1 MRTNIPGGI
10 RVVARTPDGALLE
23 AGRLAHGQ
31 HPATL
36 LGQLG
41 LRIEAP
47 RGADV
52 VNGGALELAFS
63 VRELSGIPLT
73 EEDVPRD
80 PDVAPEETG
89 DPFQRVAAYAIVTSE
104 RGVLLTQFNDQT
116 HIPGEWGLPG
126 GGLEEG
132 ETPAEGVHREVWEET
147 GQRIA
152 LDDLVDVQSSHWI
165 GRAPNG
171 VVEDFHAIR
180 IVYRATCREPRDV
193 VIHDVGGTTADARWV
208 PVARLGDYRLSRS
221 WHHLSEAYLGRP

>member
-1 MRTNIPGGI
+1 M
-10 RVVARTPDGALLE
+10 
-23 AGRLAHGQ
+23 
-31 HPATL
+31 
-36 LGQLG
+36 
-41 LRIEAP
+41 
-47 RGADV
+47 
-52 VNGGALELAFS
+52 S
-63 VRELSGIPLT
+63 ELSGIPLT

-80 PDVAPEETG
+80 PDVAPDETG
-89 DPFQRVAAYAIVTSE
+89 DPFQRVAAYALVTSE
-104 RGVLLTQFNDQT
+104 HGLLLTQFNDQT

-152 LDDLVDVQSSHWI
+152 LDRLVDVQSSHWI

-180 IVYRATCREPRDV
+180 IVYRATCREPRDI